1 VLTQAAA
8 QLVVA
13 GAPGVTV
20 LVRKPGKT
28 IRFARGVA
36 NRTTSAPLHRTT
48 GCS

>member
-13 GAPGVTV
+13 GAPGV

-36 NRTTSAPLHRTT
+36 NRTTSAPLQRTT
-48 GCS
+48 GGS